1 MKKVITI
8 YLLFNTEPKLQ
19 NVKPEVSL
27 QSSDN
32 SSQSDNYLEKLKLVA
47 SLLPSTLDH
56 VSDIL
61 SRFILI

>member
-19 NVKPEVSL
+19 NVKAEVSL
-27 QSSDN
+27 QSSDH

-61 SRFILI
+61 SRFI